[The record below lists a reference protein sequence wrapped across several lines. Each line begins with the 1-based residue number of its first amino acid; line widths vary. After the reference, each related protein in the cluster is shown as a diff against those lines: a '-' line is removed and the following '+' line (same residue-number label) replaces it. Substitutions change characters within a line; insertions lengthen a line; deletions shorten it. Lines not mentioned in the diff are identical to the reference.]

1 MKKILIITAVVIG
14 LVTAGYSSK
23 AQAAAAGG
31 KIGVI
36 SLQEL
41 IPTMPDYKKA
51 DTALNDYQNA
61 LGQNFEDMKREYYE
75 KDSAI
80 TSKDTI
86 KLTKAQLEIKRRE
99 VSELLVK
106 LQGWQQQAQQLYQQ
120 KQQDLISPI
129 QKKAV
134 EAVQTVAK
142 ENGYAYVLSKEALLV
157 SPPADDL
164 LPLVKKKL
172 GIIK

>member
-1 MKKILIITAVVIG
+1 MKKIFTIAAVVIG
-14 LVTAGYSSK
+14 LVMTGNSSK
-23 AQAAAAGG
+23 AQGAAGG

-41 IPTMPDYKKA
+41 IPTMPEYRKA
-51 DTALNDYQNA
+51 DTALNDYQTA

-80 TSKDTI
+80 MTKDTA
-86 KLTKAQLEIKRRE
+86 KMTKAQLEIKRRE

-106 LQGWQQQAQQLYQQ
+106 LQGYQQQSQQLYQQ
-120 KQQDLISPI
+120 KQQDLITPI

-134 EAVQTVAK
+134 DAVQTVAK

-172 GIIK
+172 GIK